1 MRKLKSKRTKKNK
14 NKTQASHFTNTQV
27 PKISLSHTPP
37 HTHTQ
42 NRHIYT
48 QTQTKQVIFRGITHL
63 ITTCARALYKE
74 RERERKF
81 IVVILKGYGGASED
95 SSKV

>member
-14 NKTQASHFTNTQV
+14 NKTQASHFTNTHE
-27 PKISLSHTPP
+27 PKISLSHTPTHP
-37 HTHTQ
+37 HTK
-42 NRHIYT
+42 
-48 QTQTKQVIFRGITHL
+48 QTHLHSDTNKQVIFRGITHL

-95 SSKV
+95 SSKL